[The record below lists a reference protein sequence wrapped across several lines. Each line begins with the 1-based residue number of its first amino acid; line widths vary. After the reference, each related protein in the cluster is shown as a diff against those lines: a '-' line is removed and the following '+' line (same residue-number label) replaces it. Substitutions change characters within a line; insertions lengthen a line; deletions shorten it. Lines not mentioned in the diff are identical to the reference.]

1 MRDIAPLRA
10 AAVGRHA
17 APVLSVY
24 AGPMAVAL
32 DFDGVL
38 IDSEPELSRVAWRTS
53 CRLWPALTDE
63 CAIVDHLMD
72 ESAYVIGGASAGSRC
87 AARAPTGCPIGWR
100 RRCACCGR

>member
-1 MRDIAPLRA
+1 MRDIAPFRA

-17 APVLSVY
+17 APVLAVY

-38 IDSEPELSRVAWRTS
+38 VDSEPELSRVAWRTS

-72 ESAYVIGGASAGSRC
+72 ESAYKD
-87 AARAPTGCPIGWR
+87 R
-100 RRCACCGR
+100 RRLGGQGGKKVPSCCACLGDYEKGKVKP